1 MWYLLI
7 NYGRLYKTKGRNL
20 WLRKL
25 MVTSNYKFQLV
36 KQHQHHVGPTLG
48 QRDVNIVQF
57 TKEFNDRTKDS
68 HYPCGYHSL

>member
-1 MWYLLI
+1 
-7 NYGRLYKTKGRNL
+7 
-20 WLRKL
+20 